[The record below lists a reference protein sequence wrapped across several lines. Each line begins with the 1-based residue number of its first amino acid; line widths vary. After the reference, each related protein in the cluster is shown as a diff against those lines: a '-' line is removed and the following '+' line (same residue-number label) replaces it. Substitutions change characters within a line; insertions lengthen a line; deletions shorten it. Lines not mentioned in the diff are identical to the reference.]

1 MNPFEYQNSATKFQP
16 ERLTPEI
23 KTEVISE
30 SPEII
35 PEPAKK
41 TTEFHSPFDHKSRA
55 LPFPPKH
62 LNTKELE
69 IVSEKP
75 KPQNLQIF
83 KSPFEKHAPKL
94 TENHLL
100 RKNLEFHKSFTEK
113 EAEKKFFG
121 FFQSGD
127 TEAIINFLS
136 GGKKDTAQEKI
147 DVRFS
152 KEISKLREK
161 YKRELHINTVTLTAF
176 WKELREGDPVIINIL
191 RSGQPLIDHGGF
203 FSPLKILLRRGKI
216 KPTPEAIFIAMQRAP
231 MHLNRSRF
239 AVLGAVEGLYWAMV
253 DSAHA
258 ALMAAGHTPPS
269 PEHVYDMLEKVFGKN
284 MNRKFRDYFKEMYSL
299 AHGITHGN
307 VKLIHGKQV
316 DELRNKTEDF
326 VEEMR
331 RHVKKLT

>member
-1 MNPFEYQNSATKFQP
+1 MVKKSLETDYDIAYDFPIKVYNKFHDVIKSIALFGSVAKGSATKKSD
-16 ERLTPEI
+16 LDI
-23 KTEVISE
+23 VIIVDDCTVMWDE
-30 SPEII
+30 
-35 PEPAKK
+35 
-41 TTEFHSPFDHKSRA
+41 
-55 LPFPPKH
+55 
-62 LNTKELE
+62 ELIAWYRE
-69 IVSEKP
+69 GLA
-75 KPQNLQIF
+75 NLV
-83 KSPFEKHAPKL
+83 
-94 TENHLL
+94 
-100 RKNLEFHKSFTEK
+100 
-113 EAEKKFFG
+113 
-121 FFQSGD
+121 
-127 TEAIINFLS
+127 
-136 GGKKDTAQEKI
+136 AQQ
-147 DVRFS
+147 
-152 KEISKLREK
+152 K